1 MDIKVAITLGEK
13 QIKTEV
19 SLTIEEF
26 LKLVQLYS
34 RDKENAG

>member
-13 QIKTEV
+13 QIKTEA

-34 RDKENAG
+34 KEKDNG